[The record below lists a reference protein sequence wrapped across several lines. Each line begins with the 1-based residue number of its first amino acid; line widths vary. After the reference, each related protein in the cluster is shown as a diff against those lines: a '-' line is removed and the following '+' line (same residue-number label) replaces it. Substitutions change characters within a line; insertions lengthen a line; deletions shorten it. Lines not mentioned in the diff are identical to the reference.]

1 MNIQSHAGLII
12 VLEGLDKS
20 GKTTQAK
27 MLFDYLLN
35 KKPGKVVLISFPDY
49 STQIGK
55 LVRDFLDGKT
65 KFSSETLHMLL
76 AANRREKR
84 ELIQHYLEN
93 GNTILMNRYYHSNL
107 AYGIANGISK
117 EWLLNLED
125 GMPKEDMTLLLDVEP
140 EITQSRVVNNNFD
153 ADIFEKDK
161 EFLNRVRTN
170 YLNLAKEYG
179 WSVIKSDQN
188 RKVVFDS
195 VLAVLGEKPC
205 SE

>member
-1 MNIQSHAGLII
+1 MNIQSHSGLII

-76 AANRREKR
+76 AANRREKG
-84 ELIQHYLEN
+84 ELIQYYLEN
-93 GNTILMNRYYHSNL
+93 GYTILMNRYYHSNL

-140 EITQSRVVNNNFD
+140 EITQSRVVKNNFD

-161 EFLNRVRTN
+161 EFLKRVRSN

-179 WSVIKSDQN
+179 WSVIKSHES
-188 RKVVFDS
+188 RKIVFDS
-195 VLAVLGEKPC
+195 ILAAIGE
-205 SE
+205 

>member
-76 AANRREKR
+76 AANRREK
-84 ELIQHYLEN
+84 
-93 GNTILMNRYYHSNL
+93 GNLFNI
-107 AYGIANGISK
+107 I
-117 EWLLNLED
+117 
-125 GMPKEDMTLLLDVEP
+125 
-140 EITQSRVVNNNFD
+140 
-153 ADIFEKDK
+153 
-161 EFLNRVRTN
+161 
-170 YLNLAKEYG
+170 
-179 WSVIKSDQN
+179 
-188 RKVVFDS
+188 
-195 VLAVLGEKPC
+195 
-205 SE
+205 